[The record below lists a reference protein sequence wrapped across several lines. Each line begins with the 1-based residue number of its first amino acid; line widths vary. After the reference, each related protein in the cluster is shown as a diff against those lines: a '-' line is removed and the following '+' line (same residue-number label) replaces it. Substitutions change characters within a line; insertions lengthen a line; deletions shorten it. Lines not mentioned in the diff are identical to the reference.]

1 MGGTLKGDVQHT
13 CFIKS
18 LAGHRELPM
27 VSSLGHSL
35 APSCYA
41 ILSLLSPAFF
51 CLRAPLSFPLSCLW
65 NVKILFLYFYYAEQF
80 CILYLFS
87 NVLYP
92 SLSLFLIKRHFTPWE
107 ILPPVSL
114 SFYIDTTSLNPY
126 NNTLRSMLPLFYVH
140 ENKG

>member
-1 MGGTLKGDVQHT
+1 M
-13 CFIKS
+13 
-18 LAGHRELPM
+18 
-27 VSSLGHSL
+27 SS
-35 APSCYA
+35 
-41 ILSLLSPAFF
+41 ILVL
-51 CLRAPLSFPLSCLW
+51 LRAWLATGSFLWSVLWVTALLPLAMPSSPFSRQHFSVSGPPLSFPLSCLW